1 VSAHEQSFVH
11 IASVRLLLI
20 VWVALIFGTWLTVS
34 ASNVDLGFLNI
45 WIGLA
50 IATGK
55 AVLVALYYMHLR
67 WDKPFNAFVF
77 LSAFFFLFLFIGFA
91 MMDTAQYQIE
101 TRRHED
107 TKAVHPPEK
116 PQITQIDADVL
127 ADGMRQCR

>member
-1 VSAHEQSFVH
+1 MSAHEQSFVH

-77 LSAFFFLFLFIGFA
+77 VSAFAFLALFIGFA
-91 MMDTAQYQIE
+91 LMDSAHYQ
-101 TRRHED
+101 
-107 TKAVHPPEK
+107 
-116 PQITQIDADVL
+116 DVIIPGWPL
-127 ADGMRQCR
+127 S

>member
-1 VSAHEQSFVH
+1 MSAHEQSFVH
-11 IASVRLLLI
+11 IASVRLLLV

-34 ASNVDLGFLNI
+34 ASTVDLGFLNI

-91 MMDTAQYQIE
+91 MMDTAHYQI
-101 TRRHED
+101 D
-107 TKAVHPPEK
+107 LIPGYSP
-116 PQITQIDADVL
+116 
-127 ADGMRQCR
+127 GMGG